1 MIKNNKGVTLMTLVI
16 TIVTMV
22 ILISI
27 VGYFSIE
34 SINNSHISNEKKE
47 MADVLEYV
55 LVRKA
60 KLLNKEFD
68 LKEKYGDVSGDIV
81 NTPIVTEELLGLVAR
96 NLNETWKNNIIEVN
110 QNNVFPDEYKYIY
123 ITADKLNNE
132 ALSKEYTVIRDVK
145 NNYIINFYTGTVIG
159 LYDNGE
165 RIEAS
170 GIIKGIAE
178 IESTLY

>member
-1 MIKNNKGVTLMTLVI
+1 MIKNNKGITMMTLVI

-60 KLLNKEFD
+60 KLLNNEFD
-68 LKEKYGDVSGDIV
+68 VEEKYGDISGKA
-81 NTPIVTEELLGLVAR
+81 PIVTEELLELVAR
-96 NLNETWKNNIIEVN
+96 NLEETGKNNIIEVN
-110 QNNVFPDEYKYIY
+110 QNSIFPDEYKYIY

-132 ALSKEYTVIRDVK
+132 ALSTEYTVIRDVK

-165 RIEAS
+165 RIESS